1 MLGKI
6 EGGRWKGWPRMRCL
20 DGFTNSMDMSLSKLW
35 VLVNNREAL
44 YAAVHGVAKSQKL
57 LSNWTELTELIW
69 IRLLSFYKINMK
81 EILEIVR
88 LFNLS
93 LSYDQLFR
101 HVQLFVSPWIIAAN
115 SSLST
120 EFSREEYW
128 SGLSFPP
135 LGDLPNPG
143 VKPASLASPILAHS
157 FFNKSSTKF

>member
-1 MLGKI
+1 
-6 EGGRWKGWPRMRCL
+6 
-20 DGFTNSMDMSLSKLW
+20 
-35 VLVNNREAL
+35 
-44 YAAVHGVAKSQKL
+44 
-57 LSNWTELTELIW
+57 
-69 IRLLSFYKINMK
+69 MK